1 MIKFILGLILGI
13 IGMLLINRFKQKDY
27 TYVQLKHDYR
37 IEGIGGEVKKETKL
51 RFDESMS
58 EGFTR
63 YILYLNLKDSDV
75 SIYKTQHKDV
85 VIPYWLSRV
94 DSTQN

>member
-1 MIKFILGLILGI
+1 MIKFISGLIFGI
-13 IGMLLINRFKQKDY
+13 AVMFFINHFKQKDY
-27 TYVQLKHDYR
+27 TYVQLKHDYH
-37 IEGIGGEVKKETKL
+37 IQGIGEVKKGTNL

-75 SIYKTQHKDV
+75 SIYKTDHKDE

-94 DSTQN
+94 DSTN